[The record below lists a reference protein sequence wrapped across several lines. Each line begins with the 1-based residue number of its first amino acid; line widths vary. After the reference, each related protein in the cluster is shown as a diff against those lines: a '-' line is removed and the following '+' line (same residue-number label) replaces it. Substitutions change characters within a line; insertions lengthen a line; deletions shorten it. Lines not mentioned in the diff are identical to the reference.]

1 MIAEKKWNQ
10 RLALGILLAK
20 LGITQSELAKKSQ
33 VSDVTVSHWMSDR
46 SVLNVSKIQLFL
58 DGTEISMSEFIG
70 WGE

>member
-1 MIAEKKWNQ
+1 
-10 RLALGILLAK
+10 
-20 LGITQSELAKKSQ
+20 
-33 VSDVTVSHWMSDR
+33 MSDR